1 VQHVITII
9 FLLFSYSI
17 EAVPVKDNILFAF
30 EKCKEL
36 GIDLDKGQLKE
47 SISSSFDMVCHKI
60 SNSDLEFNCDY
71 FETGSSRKLTS
82 ESFKGGSDLGIAEL
96 KSKSGKRLKFLIGK
110 QFASFESSLD
120 HKVCV
125 GIYLFEQ
132 DALKKKTTR

>member
-1 VQHVITII
+1 MQKITILF
-9 FLLFSYSI
+9 FLLFSLPLR
-17 EAVPVKDNILFAF
+17 AVPLRDNILFAF

-60 SNSDLEFNCDY
+60 SNSELEFNCDY
-71 FETGSSRKLTS
+71 FETGSRLKLRS
-82 ESFKGGSDLGIAEL
+82 ESFIGGSDLGIAEL

-110 QFASFESSLD
+110 PFASYESSID
-120 HKVCV
+120 HKVCI

-132 DALKKKTTR
+132 DALKKKTLR